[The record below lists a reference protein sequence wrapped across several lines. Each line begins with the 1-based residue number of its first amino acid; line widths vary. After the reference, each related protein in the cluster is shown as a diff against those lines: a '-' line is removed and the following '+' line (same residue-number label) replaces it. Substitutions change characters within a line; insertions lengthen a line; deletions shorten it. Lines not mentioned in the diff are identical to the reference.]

1 MTKRLVLSYL
11 AIALLVLIV
20 LEIPLGVVFAR
31 SERRNL
37 VAELKHDALALGA
50 IAEETLAGHQERDLQ
65 KVVRD
70 YENRTDGRALIT
82 DRRGRLVADSSVT
95 EQPSGN
101 DYSTRPEITTALRG
115 REAVG
120 HRHSDTLGI
129 DLTFVAVPISSG
141 GTVIGAVRITYTP
154 TEMNARVQRIW
165 LMLALIG
172 LVVLGATAVVS
183 VLIARSIARPLKK
196 LEHAAT
202 ALAAGELTGRAEIDE
217 GPHEVRTLGET
228 FDVMAN
234 RLEQL
239 VGAQEAFV
247 ADASH
252 QLRTPLHA
260 LRLRLEN
267 AQASASSEA
276 QPDLEAA
283 MREVERLGSLVDGLL
298 ALARAE
304 KDAPAP
310 VGIDLA
316 TVLIERCEAWEAFA
330 GEHDVMLRTDGSDG
344 LHALATPGHLEQVL
358 DNLISNAVDASPAG
372 GVIELTAVRD
382 ESCLEIH
389 VTDHGPGMSRAE
401 RARAMDRF
409 WRADGSS
416 QGGSG
421 LGLAIARRLVR
432 LDGGEIDLRETP
444 GGGLDAVV
452 QLRQAASRT

>member
-1 MTKRLVLSYL
+1 MTRRLVLSYL
-11 AIALLVLIV
+11 AIALLVLTI
-20 LEIPLGVVFAR
+20 LEIPLGVVVAR

-65 KVVRD
+65 AVVRS
-70 YENRTDGRALIT
+70 YEQRTDGRVLIT
-82 DRRGRLVADSSVT
+82 DRRGRLVADSSVGGA
-95 EQPSGN
+95 PSGN
-101 DYSTRPEITTALRG
+101 DYSTRPEIRTALRG

-120 HRHSDTLGI
+120 SRRSDTLDT

-154 TEMNARVQRIW
+154 TEMDARVRRIW

-172 LVVLGATAVVS
+172 LVVLAATAFVS
-183 VLIARSIARPLKK
+183 TLIARSITRPLTK
-196 LEHAAT
+196 LERAAT
-202 ALAAGELTGRAEIDE
+202 DLAAGDLTGRARIDD
-217 GPHEVRTLGET
+217 GPPEVRTLGET

-252 QLRTPLHA
+252 QLRTPLQA

-267 AQASASSEA
+267 IQAGAGRKL
-276 QPDLEAA
+276 QPELEAA

-304 KDAPAP
+304 KQAPSP
-310 VGIDLA
+310 VDVDLA
-316 TVLIERCEAWEAFA
+316 SMLRERCEAWEGFA
-330 GEHDVMLRTDGSDG
+330 AEQDVSLRTSEVGSPR
-344 LHALATPGHLEQVL
+344 ALATPGYLEQVL
-358 DNLISNAVDASPAG
+358 DNLISNAVDASPRGARIDLSSEPADG
-372 GVIELTAVRD
+372 YV
-382 ESCLEIH
+382 EIH
-389 VTDHGPGMSRAE
+389 VTDHGRGMTHDERIRAT
-401 RARAMDRF
+401 DRF
-409 WRADGSS
+409 WRADGSTP
-416 QGGSG
+416 GGTG
-421 LGLAIARRLVR
+421 LGLSIAQRLVR
-432 LDGGEIDLRETP
+432 IDGGDLDLRESP

-452 QLRQAASRT
+452 RLRART

>member
-11 AIALLVLIV
+11 AIALLVLTV
-20 LEIPLGVVFAR
+20 LEVPLGVVFAR

-50 IAEETLAGHQERDLQ
+50 IAEETLAGDQQRDLQ
-65 KVVRD
+65 NVVRD
-70 YENRTDGRALIT
+70 YESRTDGRAVIT

-95 EQPSGN
+95 EAPSGN
-101 DYSTRPEITTALRG
+101 DYSTRPEIATALAG

-120 HRHSDTLGI
+120 ERRSETLDT

-172 LVVLGATAVVS
+172 LVVLAATAVVS
-183 VLIARSIARPLKK
+183 VLIARSIARPLRR

-202 ALAAGELTGRAEIDE
+202 ALAGGDLSGRADIDE
-217 GPHEVRTLGET
+217 GPREVRTLGET

-267 AQASASSEA
+267 ALAAASSDG
-276 QPDLEAA
+276 QSDLDAA
-283 MREVERLGSLVDGLL
+283 MREVERLGALVDGLL
-298 ALARAE
+298 VLARAE

-310 VGIDLA
+310 TDIDLA
-316 TVLIERCEAWEAFA
+316 AVLTERCDAWEAFA
-330 GEHDVMLRTDGSDG
+330 DERGVTLRTDGTG
-344 LHALATPGHLEQVL
+344 RLRALATPGHLEQVL

-372 GVIELTAVRD
+372 GVVELSTIRD
-382 ESCLEIH
+382 ETCVEIH
-389 VTDHGPGMSRAE
+389 VTDHGRGMTAPQ
-401 RARAMDRF
+401 RARATDRF

-416 QGGSG
+416 HGGSG
-421 LGLAIARRLVR
+421 LGLAIAQRLVR
-432 LDGGEIDLRETP
+432 LDGGELDLRDTP

-452 QLRQAASRT
+452 RLRQASART